1 MLPSDRL
8 THPRAALIAW
18 SSLLLLCAVAAVAC
32 SDDIPEWSTNSE
44 TIETSRLPTQTYVPL
59 DGVRSPLQGP
69 LHYSSWLTQHVH
81 AYSAVSYFIVEPA
94 ASYGVLE
101 FAVACTQGRVEFH
114 MFGPKE
120 TAADS
125 FAVEVRIDADSA
137 IQQRWQ
143 GVGSRGLELTGE
155 DARSF
160 YAKLRFAA
168 HLSIA
173 VPELGIGPAKVPV
186 GQLFNTPLQDNLDY
200 CGDYHP
206 TERRVAEPTHVP
218 LTGVSGAVSP
228 YLTYKAVESAFGSR
242 IILTSSVRIAPLQA
256 DESVPGLRLVLLCSA
271 AGQLLVRIEGLN
283 REHASNDPFGFIVT
297 MDDSN
302 ATKSELWVSGD
313 GEKAVA
319 DVEEGGLLV
328 GMLLA
333 DSLTLQVPDL
343 EIGPVVFDL
352 TGLFETPI
360 QSNLDH
366 CGAYAERESPV
377 LRRTLLRRTS

>member
-1 MLPSDRL
+1 MLPSDAL
-8 THPRAALIAW
+8 TLPRAALIAW

-32 SDDIPEWSTNSE
+32 NDDIPEWSTDSE

-59 DGVRSPLQGP
+59 DGVRSPLRGP
-69 LHYSSWLTQHVH
+69 LHYSSWLTQHVN
-81 AYSAVSYFIVEPA
+81 AYSAVSYFIAEPA

-101 FAVACTQGRVEFH
+101 FAVGCTQGGVEFH
-114 MFGPKE
+114 MFGPQE

-155 DARSF
+155 DARAF
-160 YAKLRFAA
+160 YAELRFAE
-168 HLSIA
+168 HLSIT
-173 VPELGIGPAKVPV
+173 VPELRIGPAEVPV
-186 GQLFNTPLQDNLDY
+186 EQLFTTPIQDNLDY

-206 TERRVAEPTHVP
+206 TERRVAQPTHVP

-228 YLTYKAVESAFGSR
+228 YLTYEAVESAFGSR
-242 IILTSSVRIAPLQA
+242 IILTSSVRVAPLQA

-271 AGQLLVRIEGLN
+271 AGQLLVRIEGLSL
-283 REHASNDPFGFIVT
+283 EHVSNGPFAFIVT
-297 MDDSN
+297 MDDSV
-302 ATKSELWVSGD
+302 ATKSEWRVSSD
-313 GEKAVA
+313 GEEVVA
-319 DVEEGGLLV
+319 DFQAGGLLG

-333 DSLTLQVPDL
+333 DSMTLQIPDL

-352 TGLFETPI
+352 TGMMETPI
-360 QSNLDH
+360 QGNFDH
-366 CGAYAERESPV
+366 CGAYAENKS
-377 LRRTLLRRTS
+377 SS